1 MVPEGECARP
11 PLNPLLTPV
20 WQTPRKW
27 TVFPQRRAGHGAA
40 PTKESGPCQLP
51 RRFFLASTTAM
62 VASAIVTVARKMV
75 MGHLLHLMI
84 PPAVSVVVGVYTDPA
99 SVPTRS

>member
-1 MVPEGECARP
+1 
-11 PLNPLLTPV
+11 
-20 WQTPRKW
+20 
-27 TVFPQRRAGHGAA
+27 
-40 PTKESGPCQLP
+40 
-51 RRFFLASTTAM
+51 M

-84 PPAVSVVVGVYTDPA
+84 PPAGSVVVGVYTDPA